1 MKKISFILLFIFLLG
16 CDDSGDSNNSNPII
30 SGRKVYIVGSDDD
43 GACYWVNGTRVEL
56 PGGDWATDIV
66 VVDGDVY
73 TTGTCGEYACY
84 WINQEKYELPGSWG
98 EGEAIA
104 VDGNDVYVAGWFVNG
119 SCYWKN
125 GQKINLTT
133 NGESQAF
140 AIGVRSNGS
149 VYIGGSYI
157 NNHHYVIPCFWK
169 DGNNRTNLPIP
180 NHGDGE
186 VYDITF
192 SEDGNMRYYAGY
204 TMKPDNLTGYAPKA
218 CRWRHTVRTDLP
230 DGTSD
235 ISLYGTGSYG
245 ITIDG
250 EDIYVAGYTD
260 WIGDYDDD
268 NTGGRFP
275 RYWKNN
281 TAHDLEG
288 GPNTIFGTGEANDI
302 RVADGIVVVVGIA
315 TGGPN
320 NDDSG
325 ESACYWLNGELNYL
339 DDVRGEW
346 SEAKGV
352 FID

>member
-180 NHGDGE
+180 NH
-186 VYDITF
+186 
-192 SEDGNMRYYAGY
+192 
-204 TMKPDNLTGYAPKA
+204 
-218 CRWRHTVRTDLP
+218 
-230 DGTSD
+230 
-235 ISLYGTGSYG
+235 
-245 ITIDG
+245 
-250 EDIYVAGYTD
+250 
-260 WIGDYDDD
+260 
-268 NTGGRFP
+268 
-275 RYWKNN
+275 
-281 TAHDLEG
+281 
-288 GPNTIFGTGEANDI
+288 
-302 RVADGIVVVVGIA
+302 
-315 TGGPN
+315 
-320 NDDSG
+320 
-325 ESACYWLNGELNYL
+325 
-339 DDVRGEW
+339 
-346 SEAKGV
+346 
-352 FID
+352 